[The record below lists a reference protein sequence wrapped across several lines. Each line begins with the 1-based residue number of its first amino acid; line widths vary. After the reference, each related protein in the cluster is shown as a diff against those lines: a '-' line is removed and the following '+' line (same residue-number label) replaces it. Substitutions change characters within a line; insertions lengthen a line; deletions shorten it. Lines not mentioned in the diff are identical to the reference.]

1 MQRFNIPR
9 QSKVRQREARPV
21 QRAVLIKRGAGAYEP
36 RHESRSRLNAIQTA
50 VLTACVIAGLVACS
64 KPTVDQGF
72 DYPETRVS
80 EHTDL
85 YHGEAVSDPYRWL
98 EDDLSTE
105 TKDWIERQNDTTF
118 GYLANIPYRDELK
131 DRYAALIDYPTE
143 SAPFTEGDWQ
153 YFYQNSGSQNHSVL
167 MRRQG
172 NDEPVVF
179 LDPNTFSDD
188 ATVSLAGIAFS
199 ENGQYAAYATSDAG
213 SDWRTVHVIDTET
226 LAPLNAP
233 LQHVKFSGLSWQGD
247 QGFYYSSYTPPEGS
261 ALSARVDQHLLFF
274 HKVGDDQSKDR
285 LIFGAGA
292 DEQRRYV
299 SGRISEDGQFL
310 AVEGAQTTAGNDLRV
325 KSTVEAQDWVTVQ
338 SDLSA
343 DTRLVTT
350 KDDYLFLFTN
360 LNAPNGRLVKTT
372 LDQPDSAQWADVIP
386 ESDAPLRVSTG
397 AGYLFAHYMIDA
409 QSRLYQ
415 YDLEG
420 NRLREIPLPAPGSAS
435 LPRGKEDDKTL
446 YYRFTNYATP
456 STIYALD
463 PATGESSLHFRPS
476 IAFNP
481 DDYVSQQVFYTSKDG
496 TRVPMMIT
504 HLKDRDPSR
513 PTPTILYGYGGFDIS
528 LTPSF
533 NSAVGLWLSLGG
545 IYAVPNLRGGG
556 EYGKDWHLAGTQQQK
571 QNVFDDF
578 IAAAEYL
585 IQEGFTDSSKLAI
598 RGRSNGGL
606 LVGAVM
612 TQRPDLMRVALP
624 GVGVM
629 DMLRY
634 HQFTAGAGWAYDYGT
649 ADDSPE
655 MFQYLKAYS
664 PVHNLR
670 PGTQYP
676 ATLVTTADHDDR
688 VVPAHSFKFAAG
700 LQAAQSGPLPTLI
713 RIETG
718 AGHGAGTS
726 LSKRIE
732 QTADEF
738 AFTLHNLGVTE
749 LEAPRSE

>member
-1 MQRFNIPR
+1 MQRFNTPR
-9 QSKVRQREARPV
+9 QCKGRPG
-21 QRAVLIKRGAGAYEP
+21 QQALPPQGGAAATEP
-36 RHESRSRLNAIQTA
+36 RLEPRTRLDTIQTA
-50 VLTACVIAGLVACS
+50 FLTACVIAGLVACS
-64 KPTVDQGF
+64 KPAINEGL
-72 DYPETRVS
+72 DYPDTWVS

-131 DRYAALIDYPTE
+131 DRYAALIDYPTN

-153 YFYQNSGSQNHSVL
+153 YFYQNSGTQNHSVL
-167 MRRQG
+167 MRRRG
-172 NDEPVVF
+172 NNEPTVF
-179 LDPNTFSDD
+179 LDPNTFSND

-199 ENGQYAAYATSDAG
+199 KNGQYAAYATSDAG
-213 SDWRTVHVIDTET
+213 SDWRTIHVIDTET

-274 HKVGDDQSKDR
+274 HKVGDDQSQDR

-292 DEQRRYV
+292 GEQRRYV
-299 SGRISEDGQFL
+299 SGRVSEDGQFL

-325 KSTVEAQDWVTVQ
+325 KTTTKAQDWVTVQ
-338 SDLSA
+338 SDMSA

-350 KDDYLFLFTN
+350 KDDHLFLFTN

-372 LDQPDSAQWADVIP
+372 LDQPDSAQWVDVIP

-415 YDLEG
+415 YDMEG

-435 LPRGKEDDKTL
+435 LPRGKEDDETL

-463 PATGESSLHFRPS
+463 PATGESRLHFRPS

-481 DDYVSQQVFYTSKDG
+481 DDYVSRQVFYASKDG

-556 EYGKDWHLAGTQQQK
+556 EYGKTGT
-571 QNVFDDF
+571 
-578 IAAAEYL
+578 
-585 IQEGFTDSSKLAI
+585 
-598 RGRSNGGL
+598 
-606 LVGAVM
+606 
-612 TQRPDLMRVALP
+612 
-624 GVGVM
+624 
-629 DMLRY
+629 
-634 HQFTAGAGWAYDYGT
+634 
-649 ADDSPE
+649 
-655 MFQYLKAYS
+655 
-664 PVHNLR
+664 
-670 PGTQYP
+670 
-676 ATLVTTADHDDR
+676 
-688 VVPAHSFKFAAG
+688 
-700 LQAAQSGPLPTLI
+700 
-713 RIETG
+713 
-718 AGHGAGTS
+718 
-726 LSKRIE
+726 
-732 QTADEF
+732 
-738 AFTLHNLGVTE
+738 
-749 LEAPRSE
+749 